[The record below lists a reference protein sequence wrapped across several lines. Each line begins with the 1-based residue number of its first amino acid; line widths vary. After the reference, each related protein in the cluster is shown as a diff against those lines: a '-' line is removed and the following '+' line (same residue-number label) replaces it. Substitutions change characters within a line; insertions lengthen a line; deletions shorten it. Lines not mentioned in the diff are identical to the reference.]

1 MSQAQVA
8 LEQTGIL
15 RISGVLDY
23 STGGV
28 LCEQG
33 KKLIA
38 SCNHA
43 NIVID
48 CSQVSKSSSV
58 GVALVLAY
66 IRATLASSKH
76 YQVQNLPN
84 DMQQIAQ
91 VCGLESVLIDQQ
103 QAE

>member
-15 RISGVLDY
+15 HLSGVLDY
-23 STGGV
+23 STGNA

-38 SCNHA
+38 SCSHS

-48 CSQVSKSSSV
+48 CAQVSKSSSV
-58 GVALVLAY
+58 GVALVLAF
-66 IRATLASSKH
+66 IRATLASSKN
-76 YQVQNLPN
+76 YQVRNLPN

-91 VCGLESVLIDQQ
+91 VCGLESVLISQH

>member
-1 MSQAQVA
+1 MNQAQVA
-8 LEQTGIL
+8 LEQAGVL
-15 RISGVLDY
+15 RITGVLDY
-23 STGGV
+23 STGSS

-38 SCNHA
+38 SCSHA

-48 CSQVSKSSSV
+48 CEHVSKSSSV
-58 GVALVLAY
+58 GVALVLAF
-66 IRATLASSKH
+66 IRATLASNKK

-91 VCGLESVLIDQQ
+91 VCGLESVLTNQQ
-103 QAE
+103 QAD